1 MLNERLLSKK
11 LRMGLIT
18 WIIVII
24 IFLAVLGLGWD
35 TFFAGVKKGADRIGI
50 SSLVE
55 KATDNTIEF
64 VNNASR
70 GIIGSSTNI
79 LSLINAEGQEQQ
91 QPQPQQKQQLFSSSS
106 SNDNDNDND
115 NNDNGYKYHIAAP
128 AAALIKELENVIRN
142 IEYTFDLE
150 GGQIFPTDEI
160 KQDIV
165 SEYKSSEYNIEDL
178 NYELLG
184 FKITASDIKIHIDPK
199 KIDDTKTRID
209 IPLLLAKDIKVSNG
223 ELINL
228 SYNEVDLG
236 SIYGVYNKA
245 TDKIT
250 VHVPISIAAKYI

>member
-1 MLNERLLSKK
+1 
-11 LRMGLIT
+11 MGLIT
-18 WIIVII
+18 WIIAII

-79 LSLINAEGQEQQ
+79 LSLINAEGQQQ
-91 QPQPQQKQQLFSSSS
+91 QQQQQQKQRLFSSSS
-106 SNDNDNDND
+106 SNDNDN
-115 NNDNGYKYHIAAP
+115 NNYDNGYKYHIAA

-150 GGQIFPTDEI
+150 GDQIFPTDEI

-184 FKITASDIKIHIDPK
+184 FKISASDIKIHIDPK